1 MSHKR
6 HNFIRT
12 NLQFRKNYQYPLCR
26 VAVRFSDTR
35 YSSIVFFLLVRLVNC
50 GNLFHLNSRFLRRQ
64 VITRLSC
71 AFIQLHH
78 AFA

>member
-26 VAVRFSDTR
+26 VAVRFSDTLLEHC
-35 YSSIVFFLLVRLVNC
+35 FFLLVRLVNC

-78 AFA
+78 AFP